1 MLNITTQCCI
11 TSTMLYI
18 PRQSLL
24 WQLRGVMSSLRIWR
38 PRPQTQPFKRN
49 FYSHQTFLTSQ
60 SSTSEKKFFS
70 YKLYTKTQSR
80 PPFSFHSRPVFP
92 FKLGNGSFIRTLN
105 FSPGHLWRWKIFLL
119 FFSQSPSPQPTTI
132 ERLQFPFLIQG
143 WEIKLKQ
150 NKSSDESTAAI
161 WFQ

>member
-1 MLNITTQCCI
+1 MCFTEHSVEYNNTELYLPVQCRIYTPKQCCI
-11 TSTMLYI
+11 MYI
-18 PRQSLL
+18 SQQSLL

-105 FSPGHLWRWKIFLL
+105 FSPGHL
-119 FFSQSPSPQPTTI
+119 
-132 ERLQFPFLIQG
+132 
-143 WEIKLKQ
+143 
-150 NKSSDESTAAI
+150 
-161 WFQ
+161 